1 MGECLNY
8 GTAVYLNVILPLKNV
23 FIDMYSCHSCTCLE
37 YSIKPIRILKFYIQ
51 DDSSIEKYNI
61 YEKLDGNKTKC

>member
-1 MGECLNY
+1 MTDFKKIKWN
-8 GTAVYLNVILPLKNV
+8 TILKQTKKHV

-37 YSIKPIRILKFYIQ
+37 YSIKSIRILNFYIQ
-51 DDSSIEKYNI
+51 DDSSMEKYDV